1 MNEEVASFLDEW
13 VRGETVTVENEEET
27 WLLEESLSPS
37 EDPLGLKA
45 MSFEGHLPKS
55 CIHVRFSL
63 HPEIGI
69 TVSNTIREVVKEES
83 IAM

>member
-45 MSFEGHLPKS
+45 MQKF
-55 CIHVRFSL
+55 IF
-63 HPEIGI
+63 
-69 TVSNTIREVVKEES
+69 RENAVFGVPIK
-83 IAM
+83 